1 MGVVAVTMQE
11 ALSPREVE
19 VLQLMAQGLT
29 NREIREALVVAEST
43 LATHLTHISEKL
55 HLPDGSRARIL
66 VRALELGIVHVG
78 HAHDWH
84 EYRQCRS
91 CGLVHPIEDE

>member
-1 MGVVAVTMQE
+1 MGAATLIMQE

-19 VLQLMAQGLT
+19 VLQLMAKGLT
-29 NREIREALVVAEST
+29 NREIREALVIAEGT

-55 HLPDGSRARIL
+55 HLPDGSRTRVL
-66 VRALELGIVHVG
+66 VRALELGIVHVA
-78 HAHDWH
+78 HSHDWQ

-91 CGLVHPIEDE
+91 CGLVHPIEGE